1 MDKGRVGLGDLV
13 DRRMDE
19 DDVGVL
25 LLLLLDVKGVAGVV
39 GSRGDVRRSNGV
51 AVDSLFSV
59 VAVVVVVVV
68 VVVVAAVGDDADA
81 NVVEAK
87 DDDESSVSDVNDEDC
102 SFASKGTAVSLCT
115 MVAVDLDT

>member
-68 VVVVAAVGDDADA
+68 VVVAAVGDDADA